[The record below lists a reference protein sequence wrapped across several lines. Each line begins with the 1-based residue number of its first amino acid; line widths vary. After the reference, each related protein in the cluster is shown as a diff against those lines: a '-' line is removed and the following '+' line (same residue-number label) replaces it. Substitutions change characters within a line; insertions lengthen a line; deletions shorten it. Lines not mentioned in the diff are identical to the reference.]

1 MTVVILSLEVC
12 SSADEH
18 LEQAVGEG
26 LGAVGGGRPAV
37 RLIVTVATALSAVLS
52 LGGRARANGVQQRLA
67 GAVARGGV
75 EIAVQLNQAQ
85 QSRSMVRKAG
95 RVERAVDA
103 VEALQKGR
111 I

>member
-1 MTVVILSLEVC
+1 MTVVILLEVC

-18 LEQAVGEG
+18 LEQAVGER

-37 RLIVTVATALSAVLS
+37 RQFVRVSAALVAVLS
-52 LGGRARANGVQQRLA
+52 LVGRARADGVQQRLA
-67 GAVARGGV
+67 GLVARGRV
-75 EIAVQLNQAQ
+75 EIAVQLNEAQ
-85 QSRSMVRKAG
+85 QSRSMIRKAG
-95 RVERAVDA
+95 SVERAVDA